1 MTNFFAQVDEVRTR
15 WDVLRHP
22 FYERW
27 SRGEL
32 APDELAFYAGLS
44 RHAVGAL
51 ADASAH
57 AGDDRHA
64 EEERSHVALWDGF
77 LDFVGGSVDAVPTP
91 ETAACAAVWADA
103 RRDPA
108 ATLATLYAIEAA
120 QPAISETKRAG
131 LIEHYGATPG
141 SDATRY
147 FDVHAV
153 LDRVHAAHDRDAL
166 VGVMNPG
173 DDGRLLAEI
182 EQVLKANWQLLDG
195 VQANASLAV

>member
-32 APDELAFYAGLS
+32 APDELAFYAG
-44 RHAVGAL
+44 H
-51 ADASAH
+51 
-57 AGDDRHA
+57 DRHA

>member
-1 MTNFFAQVDEVRTR
+1 
-15 WDVLRHP
+15 
-22 FYERW
+22 
-27 SRGEL
+27 
-32 APDELAFYAGLS
+32 
-44 RHAVGAL
+44 
-51 ADASAH
+51 
-57 AGDDRHA
+57 
-64 EEERSHVALWDGF
+64 
-77 LDFVGGSVDAVPTP
+77 VGGSVDAVPTP

>member
-32 APDELAFYAGLS
+32 APDELAFYAGQY
-44 RHAVGAL
+44 RHAVVAL

-64 EEERSHVALWDGF
+64 EVERSHVALWDGF